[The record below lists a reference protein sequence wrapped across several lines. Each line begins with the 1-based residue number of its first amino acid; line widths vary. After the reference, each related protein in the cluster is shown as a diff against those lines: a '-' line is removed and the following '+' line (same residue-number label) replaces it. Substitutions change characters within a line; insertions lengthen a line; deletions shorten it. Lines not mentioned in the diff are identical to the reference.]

1 VSRFIDR
8 ERELEFLEEKFNS
21 DERQLIVIYG
31 RRRLGKTELIKQ
43 FCKDKDHIYFLADR
57 RGSLL
62 NAERFANIAAEFFGD
77 VPPKVRNFDDVFTY
91 IAIRLNKRKIVTVID
106 EFSYLVEK
114 DDSIPSVFQ
123 LIWDEVLKD
132 KNIML
137 ILCGSLVSMMESI
150 LSYRSPLYGRRTG
163 QWKLSPLRFNQAK
176 QFFPNYS
183 TEQRVVA
190 YSILGGIPFYLN
202 TFDDRKDIYVNIE
215 EKILTKG
222 EVLYEEVEFL
232 LREELR
238 DYSSYLSILEAI
250 ARGNSRL
257 SEIANFSKIQAKDLP
272 KYLNVLIRL
281 DIVEKVHP
289 ITEKRATKKT
299 IYKIKDNFFD
309 FYFRFVYPY
318 KSDLELGNVKK
329 VMGIIKKD
337 FNTFIGKKFE
347 DVSRGFLYEL
357 SLKGLT
363 PFKLLNIG
371 TWWEKDEE
379 IDIVAFDR
387 EGKRI
392 LFCEAKWQD
401 LDESEAERILER
413 LKKKASVVKWFNAKR
428 KEYFCLIGKR
438 LKDKKD
444 LREKGYLVFDL
455 EDFEKIGF

>member
-1 VSRFIDR
+1 MNRFIDR
-8 ERELEFLEEKFNS
+8 ERELEFLEEKFGNK
-21 DERQLIVIYG
+21 RQLIVLYG
-31 RRRLGKTELIKQ
+31 RRRVGKTELIKQ
-43 FCKDKDHIYFLADR
+43 FCKNKDHIYFLADR

-62 NAERFANIAAEFFGD
+62 NAERFANIAAEHFGD
-77 VPPKVRNFDDVFTY
+77 IPPRVRNFDDAFTY
-91 IAIRLNKRKIVTVID
+91 IAKRLDERKIVITID

-123 LIWDEVLKD
+123 LIWDEILKD
-132 KNIML
+132 KNTML

-163 QWKLSPLRFNQAK
+163 QWKLSPLRFNNAK
-176 QFFPNYS
+176 QIFPGYS
-183 TEQRVVA
+183 TEQKVEA

-202 TFDDRKDIYVNIE
+202 TFDDEKDIYTNIE

-222 EVLYEEVEFL
+222 EILYEEVEFL

-250 ARGNSRL
+250 ARGNSRI

-272 KYLNVLIRL
+272 KYLNVLMRL

-289 ITEKRATKKT
+289 ITEKKTTKRT
-299 IYKIKDNFFD
+299 IYKIRDNFFD
-309 FYFRFVYPY
+309 FYFRFVYPF
-318 KSDLELGNVKK
+318 KSELELGNTKK

-337 FNTFIGKKFE
+337 FNMFVGKKFE
-347 DVSRGFLYEL
+347 DISREFLYEMN
-357 SLKGLT
+357 LKGLM
-363 PFKLLNIG
+363 PFRLLNIG
-371 TWWEKDEE
+371 TWWEKDKE
-379 IDIVAFDR
+379 IDAVAFNK
-387 EGKRI
+387 EEKKI

-401 LDESEAERILER
+401 LSRSEAEKVLEK
-413 LKKKASVVKWFNAKR
+413 LKEKAEAVEWLNKIR

-444 LREKGYLVFDL
+444 LREKNYLVFDL
-455 EDFEKIGF
+455 EDFS

>member
-1 VSRFIDR
+1 MNRFIDR
-8 ERELEFLEEKFNS
+8 ERELEFLEEKFGNK
-21 DERQLIVIYG
+21 RQLIVLYG
-31 RRRLGKTELIKQ
+31 RRRVGKTELIKQ
-43 FCKDKDHIYFLADR
+43 FCKNKDHIYFLADR

-62 NAERFANIAAEFFGD
+62 NAERFANIAAEHFGD
-77 VPPKVRNFDDVFTY
+77 IPPRVRNFDDAFTY
-91 IAIRLNKRKIVTVID
+91 IAKRLDERKIVITVD

-123 LIWDEVLKD
+123 LIWDEILKD
-132 KNIML
+132 KNTML

-163 QWKLSPLRFNQAK
+163 QWKLSPLRFNDAK
-176 QFFPNYS
+176 QIFPGYS
-183 TEQRVVA
+183 TEQKVEA

-202 TFDDRKDIYVNIE
+202 TFDDEKDIYKNIE

-222 EVLYEEVEFL
+222 EILYEEVEFL

-250 ARGNSRL
+250 ARGNSRI

-272 KYLNVLIRL
+272 KYLNVLMRL

-289 ITEKRATKKT
+289 ITEKKTTKRT
-299 IYKIKDNFFD
+299 IYKIRDNFFD
-309 FYFRFVYPY
+309 FYFRFVYPF
-318 KSDLELGNVKK
+318 KSELELGNTKK

-337 FNTFIGKKFE
+337 FNMFVGKKFE
-347 DVSRGFLYEL
+347 DISREFLYEMN
-357 SLKGLT
+357 LKGLT
-363 PFKLLNIG
+363 PFRLLNIG
-371 TWWEKDEE
+371 TWWEKDKE
-379 IDIVAFDR
+379 IDAVAFNK
-387 EGKRI
+387 EEKKI

-401 LDESEAERILER
+401 LSRSEAEKVLEK
-413 LKKKASVVKWFNAKR
+413 LKEKAEAVEWLNKIR

-444 LREKGYLVFDL
+444 LREKNYLVFDL
-455 EDFEKIGF
+455 EDFS

>member
-1 VSRFIDR
+1 MNRFIDR
-8 ERELEFLEEKFNS
+8 ERELEFLEEKFGNK
-21 DERQLIVIYG
+21 RQLIVLYG
-31 RRRLGKTELIKQ
+31 RRRVGKTELIKQ
-43 FCKDKDHIYFLADR
+43 FCKNKDHIYFLADR

-62 NAERFANIAAEFFGD
+62 NAERFANIAAEHFGD
-77 VPPKVRNFDDVFTY
+77 IPPRVRNFDDAFTY
-91 IAIRLNKRKIVTVID
+91 IAKRLDERKIVITID

-123 LIWDEVLKD
+123 LIWDEILKD
-132 KNIML
+132 KNTML

-163 QWKLSPLRFNQAK
+163 QWKLSPLRFNDAK
-176 QFFPNYS
+176 QIFPGYS
-183 TEQRVVA
+183 TEQKVEA

-202 TFDDRKDIYVNIE
+202 TFDDEKDIYKNIE

-222 EVLYEEVEFL
+222 EILYEEVEFL

-250 ARGNSRL
+250 ARGNSRI

-272 KYLNVLIRL
+272 KYLNVLMRL

-289 ITEKRATKKT
+289 ITEKKTTKRT
-299 IYKIKDNFFD
+299 IYKIRDNFFD
-309 FYFRFVYPY
+309 FYFRFVYPF
-318 KSDLELGNVKK
+318 KSELELGNTKK

-337 FNTFIGKKFE
+337 FNMFVGKKFE
-347 DVSRGFLYEL
+347 DISREFLYEMN
-357 SLKGLT
+357 LKGLT
-363 PFKLLNIG
+363 PFRLLNIG
-371 TWWEKDEE
+371 TWWEKDKE
-379 IDIVAFDR
+379 IDAVAFNK
-387 EGKRI
+387 EEKKI

-401 LDESEAERILER
+401 LSRSEAEKVLEK
-413 LKKKASVVKWFNAKR
+413 LKEKAEAVEWLNKIR

-444 LREKGYLVFDL
+444 LREKNYLVFDL
-455 EDFEKIGF
+455 EDFS

>member
-1 VSRFIDR
+1 MNRFIDR
-8 ERELEFLEEKFNS
+8 ERELEFLEEKFGNK
-21 DERQLIVIYG
+21 RQLIVLYG
-31 RRRLGKTELIKQ
+31 RRRVGKTELIKQ
-43 FCKDKDHIYFLADR
+43 FCKNKDHIYFLADR

-62 NAERFANIAAEFFGD
+62 NAERFANIAAEHFGD
-77 VPPKVRNFDDVFTY
+77 IPPRVRNFDDAFTY
-91 IAIRLNKRKIVTVID
+91 IAKRLDERKIVITID

-123 LIWDEVLKD
+123 LIWDEILKD
-132 KNIML
+132 KNTML

-163 QWKLSPLRFNQAK
+163 QWKLSPLRFNDAK
-176 QFFPNYS
+176 QIFPGYS
-183 TEQRVVA
+183 TEQKVEA

-202 TFDDRKDIYVNIE
+202 TFDDEKDIYTNIE

-222 EVLYEEVEFL
+222 EILYEEVEFL

-250 ARGNSRL
+250 ARGNSRI

-272 KYLNVLIRL
+272 KYLNVLMRL

-289 ITEKRATKKT
+289 ITEKKTTKRT
-299 IYKIKDNFFD
+299 IYKIRDNFFD
-309 FYFRFVYPY
+309 FYFRFVYPF
-318 KSDLELGNVKK
+318 KSELELGNTKK

-337 FNTFIGKKFE
+337 FNMFVGKKFE
-347 DVSRGFLYEL
+347 DISREFLYEMN
-357 SLKGLT
+357 LKGLT
-363 PFKLLNIG
+363 PFRLSNIG
-371 TWWEKDEE
+371 TWWEKGKE
-379 IDIVAFDR
+379 IDAVAFNK
-387 EGKRI
+387 EEKKI

-401 LDESEAERILER
+401 LSRSEAEKVLEK
-413 LKKKASVVKWFNAKR
+413 LKEKAEAVEWLNKIR

-444 LREKGYLVFDL
+444 LREKNYLVFDL
-455 EDFEKIGF
+455 EDFS